1 MSADLVQRFYA
12 SLHDSKKYPVPKLI
26 DSITESDKAVELE
39 RRKKDV
45 MIKKYGG
52 DRCKRCGSEMIVDI
66 INTDRWG
73 NLGKCYQSCKENY
86 IWSHAFIFYHNQM

>member
-1 MSADLVQRFYA
+1 
-12 SLHDSKKYPVPKLI
+12 
-26 DSITESDKAVELE
+26 
-39 RRKKDV
+39 